1 MHDRLS
7 LPAALFEG
15 LTEKRL
21 RGRPSTIYHLYRVEF
36 GITVVRAQ
44 ERVRAVAAERNTA
57 RALGLAPGL
66 PVLQVL
72 QVRRT
77 ALTFND
83 GPVEHRVS
91 TVHIAQHEYVNLVT
105 RPQ

>member
-15 LTEKRL
+15 LIEKRL
-21 RGRPSTIYHLYRVEF
+21 RGRPSTIFNLYRVEF

-66 PVLQVL
+66 PVLQV
-72 QVRRT
+72 RRT

-83 GPVEHRVS
+83 GPVEYRVS
-91 TVHIAQHEYVNLVT
+91 TVHTDQHEYINLVT

>member
-1 MHDRLS
+1 MHDRLGS
-7 LPAALFEG
+7 PAALFEG

-21 RGRPSTIYHLYRVEF
+21 RGRPSTICHPYPVEF

-44 ERVRAVAAERNTA
+44 ERMRAVAPHRNTA
-57 RALGLAPGL
+57 RVLGLAPRL
-66 PVLQVL
+66 PVL

-83 GPVEHRVS
+83 GPVEYRVS
-91 TVHIAQHEYVNLVT
+91 TLHTDQHEYINLVT

>member
-66 PVLQVL
+66 PVLQV
-72 QVRRT
+72 RRT